1 MGACTTAGRIGIL
14 HKNVAGMIGQYTTL
28 LGEAGINVADL
39 SDKGK
44 GEYAYAII
52 DVDSPVTEDV
62 VEKLSAIDGVVRV
75 RVIK

>member
-1 MGACTTAGRIGIL
+1 
-14 HKNVAGMIGQYTTL
+14 MIGQYTTL

-75 RVIK
+75 GVIK